1 MTSAFERSILIFGN
15 SSISNSLCN
24 VLVDDFDIYYLPN
37 FPINSGYSYNRFI
50 SDIGRRPWLR
60 KCNII
65 KSIMSLNHVLS
76 TRKLLTIISSS
87 SASSIAVFSKYVAI
101 RTHLKIYHMT
111 SSHHR
116 LDKLLET
123 LNSNVIPCYP
133 NIVTEFKQTI
143 IKTVGKFIV
152 DVPAENLCQ
161 SSKNFLKIFNQ
172 LSNSVTFNIRKM
184 ENLFK
189 ARFIVTTYTYSEIFR
204 HLSTI
209 SYQRN
214 YFIELDL
221 LWNKYKSTV
230 VAFEEYSS
238 CDLSIIK
245 QYARYLALM
254 DPNSSDIAWI
264 INTLVF
270 DKPYKMERF
279 IKTFKNGI

>member
-1 MTSAFERSILIFGN
+1 
-15 SSISNSLCN
+15 
-24 VLVDDFDIYYLPN
+24 
-37 FPINSGYSYNRFI
+37 
-50 SDIGRRPWLR
+50 
-60 KCNII
+60 
-65 KSIMSLNHVLS
+65 
-76 TRKLLTIISSS
+76 
-87 SASSIAVFSKYVAI
+87 
-101 RTHLKIYHMT
+101 MT
-111 SSHHR
+111 SSPHR

-152 DVPAENLCQ
+152 DIPEENLCQ
-161 SSKNFLKIFNQ
+161 SSKNFIKIFNQ
-172 LSNSVTFNIRKM
+172 LSDSITFNIREM

-189 ARFIVTTYTYSEIFR
+189 ARFIMTTYTYSEIFR

-209 SYQRN
+209 SYQRS

-221 LWNKYKSTV
+221 LWNKYKNTL

-245 QYARYLALM
+245 QYSRYLALM

-270 DKPYKMERF
+270 DKSYKMERF
-279 IKTFKNGI
+279 IETFKNGI